1 MPDIRSP
8 ITPGRKTEGAALQ
21 LSEGPVGGLLQLAG
35 WADFETAA
43 APALTQLG
51 FAELGSYQE
60 AQSQGEATAFRIA
73 PDRLLIRHSA
83 IAPLLAA
90 ADNLDPATCCSLD
103 LSHARWLFTITGPA
117 GPDLLARLLPIDG
130 SPEALPVG
138 HFAQSGLHHVGV
150 LLHHRAET
158 AWELLVPVT
167 WAESLWDYLCNAA
180 TPLLR
185 DVAGAAR

>member
-1 MPDIRSP
+1 MPEFRSP
-8 ITPGRKTEGAALQ
+8 ITPGRKTDGTALQ
-21 LSEGPVGGLLQLAG
+21 LSEGPAGGLLQLAG
-35 WADFETAA
+35 WDNFETAV
-43 APALTQLG
+43 APALAQFG
-51 FAELGSYQE
+51 FAGLGGYRA

-73 PDRLLIRHSA
+73 PDRLLLRHRAS
-83 IAPLLAA
+83 APLLAA
-90 ADNLDPATCCSLD
+90 AETLDPATCCSLD
-103 LSHARWLFTITGPA
+103 LSHARWVFTIAGPA

-158 AWELLVPVT
+158 AWDLLVPVT
-167 WAESLWDYLCNAA
+167 WADSLWDYLCEAA

-185 DVAGAAR
+185 DVVGAA